1 MAYGVKPYLGNCHP
15 TLKCPG
21 VRQGILVYRA
31 EGRDR
36 LLANTAVV
44 DAGFFNRGFVE
55 NIAAIKNVANVML
68 F

>member
-1 MAYGVKPYLGNCHP
+1 MKPYLGKSYP
-15 TLKCPG
+15 TLKRPG

-44 DAGFFNRGFVE
+44 DAGFFNSGFVE